1 MKTKEI
7 ILPEGWEVDE
17 VEDGKIVLKEKKK
30 ELPETWE
37 ECFDKLEDKDWVNN
51 WSEVTIIKRKLTP
64 EKENKNILPAGF
76 GKPILALCQLLV
88 CRNAW
93 WKQLHYKPNWL
104 DHNEKKYCV
113 HAIDGYVTWSTHSQ
127 FPRILAFPT
136 QEVCKEFKEAF
147 KDLIEEAKE
156 LL

>member
-7 ILPEGWEVDE
+7 ILPESGVLYK
-17 VEDGKIVLKEKKK
+17 VEDGKIVSKEKKK
-30 ELPETWE
+30 EIPMEWCKCLFLFDDNDLIKLPE
-37 ECFDKLEDKDWVNN
+37 
-51 WSEVTIIKRKLTP
+51 IIGFYVP
-64 EKENKNILPAGF
+64 KELSSPLFAF
-76 GKPILALCQLLV
+76 CQLLI

-93 WKQLHYKPNWL
+93 WGILNYKPNWF

-136 QEVCKEFKEAF
+136 REVCEEFKKAF
-147 KDLIEEAKE
+147 RDLIEQAKE